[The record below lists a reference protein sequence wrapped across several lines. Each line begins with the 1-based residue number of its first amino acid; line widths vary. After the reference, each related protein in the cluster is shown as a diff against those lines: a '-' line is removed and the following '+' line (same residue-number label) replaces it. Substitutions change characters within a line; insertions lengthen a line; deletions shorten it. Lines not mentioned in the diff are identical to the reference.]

1 LFYIVVDNKKI
12 KVIKEDLFL
21 LYGLYCFGTLDYGDG
36 SKRNEGVTLCTDK
49 LTLPEVVLLIN
60 LLIIKFD
67 INPTLHKEKNNYRI
81 YINKADLNKI
91 RPHLLPHFVDHFLYK
106 RT

>member
-1 LFYIVVDNKKI
+1 M
-12 KVIKEDLFL
+12 
-21 LYGLYCFGTLDYGDG
+21 DYGDG

-106 RT
+106 IT

>member
-1 LFYIVVDNKKI
+1 MFYIVVDNKKI

-60 LLIIKFD
+60 ILIIQFY
-67 INPTLHKEKNNYRI
+67 INPTPHKEKNDYRI
-81 YINKADLNKI
+81 YINKVDLNKSDLI
-91 RPHLLPHFVDHFLYK
+91 FYLIL
-106 RT
+106 